1 MAPFWEDVEVG
12 MEIPSLVKKPSSK
25 ELVMWA
31 GASGDFYQI
40 HYDKD
45 FATGTGLSGIIVHGA
60 LKNSYLGQL
69 VTDWIGPEGTLR
81 KLSVSYRAMDY
92 PNDNLTCKGKVTRKE
107 VQRGQHLVECNL
119 WLENG
124 KGEKTTVG
132 SATVALSSRHPRRSP
147 RRRAATKA

>member
-1 MAPFWEDVEVG
+1 MAPFWEDVQVG
-12 MEIPSLVKKPSSK
+12 MEIPPLVKKPTSK

-45 FATGTGLSGIIVHGA
+45 FAVSTGLSGIIVHGA

-81 KLSVSYRAMDY
+81 KLSVQYRAMDY
-92 PNDNLTCKGKVTRKE
+92 PNDTLTCKGKVTRKE
-107 VQRGQHLVECNL
+107 VRDGEHLMECDI

-124 KGEKTTVG
+124 QGGKTTMG
-132 SATVALSSRHPRRSP
+132 SATVALPSKQSRR
-147 RRRAATKA
+147 